1 MERLWKLA
9 AYYATKQLST
19 NTIRINTQSTL
30 SDHTTIKLESN
41 NKKIIKNIF
50 EKYKTRPLSS
60 FGSKALLWGTLFQ
73 VNNNRNLHVKT
84 HGMQLKKYL

>member
-1 MERLWKLA
+1 MEHLWKLA

-41 NKKIIKNIF
+41 NKKIIK
-50 EKYKTRPLSS
+50 KYIWKI
-60 FGSKALLWGTLFQ
+60 
-73 VNNNRNLHVKT
+73 
-84 HGMQLKKYL
+84 